1 MRSRVSAVGF
11 VDVNTIS
18 NAGVLEIGD
27 NRDGAKLNSRVLA
40 VQRSLAT
47 FGSDEFRFEFYA
59 LFARPLPAAPPPS
72 GTSAFFFSACAP
84 IEIGIVDVT
93 GVSAASHVRIGCGGP
108 ETAETR
114 IVNIRNRIPGIQ
126 PQAQAEADNK

>member
-1 MRSRVSAVGF
+1 MRSRVSAVRC

-18 NAGVLEIGD
+18 NAGILAIGD

-47 FGSDEFRFEFYA
+47 FGNDEFRLEFYS
-59 LFARPLPAAPPPS
+59 LFARPLPIAPPPP
-72 GTSAFFFSACAP
+72 GPPALFFSACAP
-84 IEIGIVDVT
+84 IEIGSVDVT
-93 GVSAASHVRIGCGGP
+93 GISAASHVRIGCGGP

-114 IVNIRNRIPGIQ
+114 IVNIRNRIPGIR
-126 PQAQAEADNK
+126 PQVEVDNK